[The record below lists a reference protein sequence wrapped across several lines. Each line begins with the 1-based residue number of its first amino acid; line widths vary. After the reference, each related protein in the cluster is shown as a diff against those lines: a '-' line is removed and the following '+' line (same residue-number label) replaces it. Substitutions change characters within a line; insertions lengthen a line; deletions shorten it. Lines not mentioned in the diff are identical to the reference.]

1 MKSPRS
7 PVNSALL
14 IATALA
20 LQALAPVTHAD
31 ETALAAA
38 LEAKG
43 AEVTVAQAE
52 ITGLSFK
59 TKATFTDSEVQQIR
73 RLGHLKTF
81 SCGPGFDDAV
91 FSALNGA
98 PELEAFSANGL
109 DASDEGLRALGACK
123 KLKSIAL
130 FHPGKKFHGPGLAA
144 LAGLPALERLTVA
157 GSTEFGDD
165 GLAAV
170 AQLKHLREFRVWHS
184 SVTAEGLKQ
193 LQALPEIRGLTI
205 GQRLANTPPAA
216 LTDAAVVALAG
227 CSSLESLSL
236 QEARLTLPALTQL
249 GKLTHLKRLMLDGID
264 LPESDLAALKQQ
276 LPQTDVRWTA
286 PNDAAK
292 KRIDA
297 LFGVR

>member
-1 MKSPRS
+1 M
-7 PVNSALL
+7 
-14 IATALA
+14 
-20 LQALAPVTHAD
+20 
-31 ETALAAA
+31 
-38 LEAKG
+38 
-43 AEVTVAQAE
+43 
-52 ITGLSFK
+52 
-59 TKATFTDSEVQQIR
+59 QQIR
-73 RLGHLKTF
+73 QLGHLKTF

-109 DASDEGLRALGACK
+109 DEASDEVGLRALGTCK

-130 FHPGKKFHGPGLAA
+130 FHPGKKLHGPGLAA
-144 LAGLPALERLTVA
+144 LAGLPALEQLTVA

-193 LQALPEIRGLTI
+193 PFVALPEIRSLTI
-205 GQRLANTPPAA
+205 GQRLPPIPPPAA
-216 LTDAAVVALAG
+216 LIADAAVAALAG